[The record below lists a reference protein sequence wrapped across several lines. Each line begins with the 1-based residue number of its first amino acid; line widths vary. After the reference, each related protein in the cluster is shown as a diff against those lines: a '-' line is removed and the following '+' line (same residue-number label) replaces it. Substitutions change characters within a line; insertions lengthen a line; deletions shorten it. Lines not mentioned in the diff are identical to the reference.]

1 MVKTKKGNVQ
11 EEWRTEHFG
20 MIYASIIEGEVGGG
34 FCCYFG
40 KQHPNL
46 QALFMGRS
54 FNPNG
59 AGPSITKKLCE
70 KPIFFEIQEI

>member
-34 FCCYFG
+34 FGCYFCG

-46 QALFMGRS
+46 QALLWVDHLTLTLMVQLDDSGILLVEFW
-54 FNPNG
+54 
-59 AGPSITKKLCE
+59 LLL
-70 KPIFFEIQEI
+70 

>member
-1 MVKTKKGNVQ
+1 
-11 EEWRTEHFG
+11 

-70 KPIFFEIQEI
+70 KPIFFLNSRNMSPPALFFHGEMDVL